1 MKSAWLSA
9 FVDNLVHG
17 PQSAPAPQFAT
28 KNSSSGE
35 RQERSLTPT
44 VVPNDV
50 TARDANDNPVAGAAA
65 EPPIET
71 IVAAANYSH
80 KRRSTHLHQSYSGG
94 SAGSGEIS
102 DGCGRNAR
110 SRDKRLRLDP

>member
-1 MKSAWLSA
+1 M
-9 FVDNLVHG
+9 V
-17 PQSAPAPQFAT
+17 P
-28 KNSSSGE
+28 SG
-35 RQERSLTPT
+35 
-44 VVPNDV
+44 VA
-50 TARDANDNPVAGAAA
+50 ARDANDNRVADAAA

-80 KRRSTHLHQSYSGG
+80 KRRSTHLHQGSSGE
-94 SAGSGEIS
+94 SAGSGEIG